1 MILEHLVLQYSSIFS
16 VPPRSGT
23 LPLGGAFLE
32 TLRHRGQVG
41 EVLSHAGNQ
50 RLNHV
55 FILLCT
61 TLSLGLLQKT
71 HTPESHPVGLS
82 TLSECPSGQTG
93 QHCTSPPHSGQQF
106 AIEVAPEIKFDVR
119 ITARQWENFALYLTE
134 QLIQSTLE
142 LCRSGQLSLKQFIR
156 SFCSFSRLQESL
168 D

>member
-50 RLNHV
+50 RLDHV
-55 FILLCT
+55 SILRCT
-61 TLSLGLLQKT
+61 TFSLGLLQRT

-82 TLSECPSGQTG
+82 TLSECLSGQTG
-93 QHCTSPPHSGQQF
+93 QHYISPPHSEQQF
-106 AIEVAPEIKFDVR
+106 AIVVAPEIKSEVR
-119 ITARQWENFALYLTE
+119 ITANERMFMPLH
-134 QLIQSTLE
+134 
-142 LCRSGQLSLKQFIR
+142 SLP
-156 SFCSFSRLQESL
+156 